1 MAKRFAA
8 TEIWEEDW
16 FLDLPSEYK
25 LFWFYILSAC
35 DAGGFF
41 KINIKTFCLLNRV
54 DIEIETAFDFFN
66 KGKKRLRKVNGSM
79 WLIEDFFKFQYGHK
93 FNPES
98 KVHSGVEKIFKNHGV
113 DIGSLKGIDSVG
125 KVSK

>member
-1 MAKRFAA
+1 MAKRFSA

-16 FLDLPSEYK
+16 FLDLPIQYK

-41 KINIKTFCLLNRV
+41 RVNVKTFCTLNNV
-54 DIEIETAFDFFN
+54 ELDTETAFEVFN

-79 WLIEDFFKFQYGHK
+79 WLIEDFFKFQYGNK
-93 FNPES
+93 FNPDS
-98 KVHSGVEKIFKNHGV
+98 KVHSGVEKIFKNHGIE
-113 DIGSLKGIDSVG
+113 IGSLKGIDRVG
-125 KVSK
+125 KGLK

>member
-1 MAKRFAA
+1 MAKRFTS

-16 FLDLPSEYK
+16 FLDMPIEYK

-35 DAGGFF
+35 DSGGFF
-41 KINIKTFCLLNRV
+41 KINVKSFCMLNRV
-54 DIEIETAFDFFN
+54 EIDIETAFEIYN

-79 WLIEDFFKFQYGHK
+79 WLIEDFFKFQYGTK

-98 KVHSGVEKIFKNHGV
+98 KVHSGVEKIYSSHG
-113 DIGSLKGIDSVG
+113 ISISSLKGIDR
-125 KVSK
+125 VSKG

>member
-16 FLDLPSEYK
+16 FLELPIQYK

-41 KINIKTFCLLNRV
+41 RVNVKTFCVLNNV
-54 DIEIETAFDFFN
+54 EIDTDTAFEVFN

-93 FNPES
+93 FHPES
-98 KVHSGVEKIFKNHGV
+98 KVHSGVEKIFRNHGV
-113 DIGSLKGIDSVG
+113 DIGSLKGIDRVTKG
-125 KVSK
+125 